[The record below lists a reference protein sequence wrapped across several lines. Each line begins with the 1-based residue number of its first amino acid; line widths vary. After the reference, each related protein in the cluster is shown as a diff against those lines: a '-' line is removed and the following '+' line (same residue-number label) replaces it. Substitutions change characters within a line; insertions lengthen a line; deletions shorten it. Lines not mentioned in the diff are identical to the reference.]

1 MYPVMSRYATHA
13 QSVGQ
18 LQPVVC
24 RFFDFCLFPN
34 RFWIYR
40 QADNDNFLFIFFPQF
55 PLVKETHRGKGHSIG
70 SRNQG

>member
-13 QSVGQ
+13 QSIGQ

-40 QADNDNFLFIFFPQF
+40 QADNDNFLFMRISSW
-55 PLVKETHRGKGHSIG
+55 LSDSKIK
-70 SRNQG
+70 N

>member
-13 QSVGQ
+13 QSIGQ

-40 QADNDNFLFIFFPQF
+40 QADNDNFFCNSGKLL
-55 PLVKETHRGKGHSIG
+55 LVPYTKDFGRITHF
-70 SRNQG
+70 

>member
-13 QSVGQ
+13 QSIGQ

-40 QADNDNFLFIFFPQF
+40 QADNDNFFFI
-55 PLVKETHRGKGHSIG
+55 LNSATLL
-70 SRNQG
+70 